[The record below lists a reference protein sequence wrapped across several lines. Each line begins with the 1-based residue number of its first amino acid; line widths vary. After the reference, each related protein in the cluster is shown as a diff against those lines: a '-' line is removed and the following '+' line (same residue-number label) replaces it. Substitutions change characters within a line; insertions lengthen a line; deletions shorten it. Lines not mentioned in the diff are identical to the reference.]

1 MLRKQAF
8 LTASHKHSP
17 GPPPIGAK
25 RSCLEI
31 SPATS
36 FTCSPKGNWTFV
48 FLSLFKV
55 MDELWE
61 LSTNHLEK
69 IRPRKKSVLLEMLV
83 LGVSME
89 NFYEETEKWVCVPGN
104 CKGATLWETVYLNN
118 CVEDCKLKTVN

>member
-1 MLRKQAF
+1 MA
-8 LTASHKHSP
+8 
-17 GPPPIGAK
+17 
-25 RSCLEI
+25 
-31 SPATS
+31 
-36 FTCSPKGNWTFV
+36 
-48 FLSLFKV
+48 
-55 MDELWE
+55 ELWE

-69 IRPRKKSVLLEMLV
+69 IRPRKKKSVLLEMLV